1 MIPGWSA
8 PAAMVLTGMLLA
20 GPAAAAYQ
28 STGHTALQV
37 QPSTGTTSKPAPA
50 TPNAKSAASN
60 PPTQKLA
67 LPANLKLPTPSDPVL
82 AHYSPVYEGCMRK
95 AVSTL
100 DIIDCVGRENERWD
114 GRLNRVYQ
122 SRLTSFTDRQ
132 RGALKRAQKAWALF
146 READC
151 AAYEDDDWGTISRID
166 ASQCLLRR
174 TVERALELEGMPTDH
189 GPG

>member
-1 MIPGWSA
+1 VSPGWR
-8 PAAMVLTGMLLA
+8 AAVAAVLACAVSGS
-20 GPAAAAYQ
+20 AAA
-28 STGHTALQV
+28 STFQPVGRAAPQV
-37 QPSTGTTSKPAPA
+37 QPAAPSPPK
-50 TPNAKSAASN
+50 TISPVTNAKSLVSGAPAVKA
-60 PPTQKLA
+60 P

-82 AHYSPVYEGCMRK
+82 AHYSPIYESCMRK

-114 GRLNRVYQ
+114 VRLGRVYQ
-122 SRLTSFTDRQ
+122 SRLASFNDRQ
-132 RGALKRAQKAWALF
+132 RGALKRAQKAWVLF

-166 ASQCLLRR
+166 ASQCMLRR
-174 TVERALELEGMPTDH
+174 TVERALELEALPTDH